1 MRRERKDSNYL
12 KKIINKIKRSKIKS
26 ENPDNGNIKTDLRTR
41 PVSNDISQSRKNEQ
55 ALQRSRQEF
64 IGLFKNSPEA
74 LVYTD
79 MDGIIL
85 EANKKFEELFN
96 YELEEMRGKHIEK
109 ILTNWHAQMVRS
121 HHIFTDLEM
130 IAKKKNDKL
139 IFVSVSITLNQVNGQ
154 ITGKIF
160 LLNDITNRKENET
173 INNVL
178 YNISR
183 AANSDISLTQ
193 LYPVI
198 REELSTIIDTTNFY
212 IALFDERKNKLYFS
226 YYIDETGEGNKDFL
240 ALKYCNPDSI
250 FNYIFKTGE
259 SLLLNYNKYKRMI
272 ARGDFVSYDVIT
284 NKQIW
289 LGVPLKVENKI
300 IGSML
305 LQSYTDPD
313 LYSPKDIK
321 LMEFVSQQVA
331 TAIERKQIE
340 EKLKYLSLYDSL
352 TGLPNRVL
360 FYDRIRQEIA
370 YAKREHRKFSL
381 LFLDLDNFKEVNDK
395 FGHDAGDKLL
405 QEAAKRFNNLL
416 RESDTICRLGG
427 DEFIILLPRLNNP
440 RENTEDVARKIFNVF
455 SEPIKIKNNL
465 INIHLSIGIAL
476 YPDNGEKEEA
486 LIKSADK
493 AMYVAK
499 KEGPDNY
506 QWTGCKLT

>member
-1 MRRERKDSNYL
+1 MKRKRKGSSYLSKLVNKFRRL
-12 KKIINKIKRSKIKS
+12 KIKS
-26 ENPDNGNIKTDLRTR
+26 ESPNNRYSKTDLRAI
-41 PVSNDISQSRKNEQ
+41 PIFNDTPKFKKNEQ
-55 ALQRSRQEF
+55 ALQRNRQEF

-85 EANKKFEELFN
+85 EVNRQFEELFD
-96 YELEEMRGKHIEK
+96 YELEEMRGEHIEK
-109 ILTNWHAQMVRS
+109 ILTNWHTQMVGS
-121 HHIFTDLEM
+121 NHIFTDLEL
-130 IAKKKNDKL
+130 IARKKNNKL
-139 IFVSVSITLNQVNGQ
+139 IHVSVSVTLNQVNEQ

-160 LLNDITNRKENET
+160 LLTDITNRKENDT

-212 IALFDERKNKLYFS
+212 IALFDKEKNKLYFS
-226 YYIDETGEGNKDFL
+226 YYADETGEKDKDFL
-240 ALKYCNPDSI
+240 ASKYSNSDSI

-272 ARGDFVSYDVIT
+272 AQGDFISYDVIT
-284 NKQIW
+284 NKQVW
-289 LGVPLKVENKI
+289 LGVPLGVENKI

-340 EKLKYLSLYDSL
+340 EKLKFLSLYDPL
-352 TGLPNRVL
+352 TQLPNRVL
-360 FYDRIRQEIA
+360 FYDRMRQEIA
-370 YAKREHRKFSL
+370 YAKREKKKFAL
-381 LFLDLDNFKEVNDK
+381 MFLDLDNFKEVNDK
-395 FGHDAGDKLL
+395 FGHDVGDELL
-405 QEAAKRFNNLL
+405 REIAKRFNSLL
-416 RESDTICRLGG
+416 RESDSICRLGG
-427 DEFIILLPRLNNP
+427 DEFIILLPRLKNS
-440 RENTEDVARKIFNVF
+440 RENTEDVVRKIFSVF
-455 SEPIKIKNNL
+455 SEPIKIKNNSL
-465 INIHLSIGIAL
+465 NIHLSIGIAL
-476 YPDNGEKEEA
+476 FPDDGEREEV
-486 LIKSADK
+486 LMKSADK
-493 AMYVAK
+493 AMYIAK

-506 QWTGCKLT
+506 KWAGFKLT

>member
-1 MRRERKDSNYL
+1 MRRKRKDSSYL
-12 KKIINKIKRSKIKS
+12 NKFVNKFRQLKIKS
-26 ENPDNGNIKTDLRTR
+26 ESPNNRNSKTDFRAIPIFNVT
-41 PVSNDISQSRKNEQ
+41 PKFKKNEQ
-55 ALQRSRQEF
+55 ALQRNRQEF

-85 EANKKFEELFN
+85 EVNKQFEELFD

-109 ILTNWHAQMVRS
+109 VLTDWHAQILGSGRV
-121 HHIFTDLEM
+121 FTNLEL

-139 IFVSVSITLNQVNGQ
+139 IHVSVSVTLNQVNGQ

-160 LLNDITNRKENET
+160 LLTDITNRKANEAV
-173 INNVL
+173 NNIL

-212 IALFDERKNKLYFS
+212 IALFDEEKNKLYFS
-226 YYIDETGEGNKDFL
+226 YYADETGEKDKDFL
-240 ALKYCNPDSI
+240 ASKYSNSDSI
-250 FNYIFKTGE
+250 FNYIYKTGE

-272 ARGDFVSYDVIT
+272 ARGDFISYDVIT
-284 NKQIW
+284 NKQVW
-289 LGVPLKVENKI
+289 LGVPLGVENKI

-340 EKLKYLSLYDSL
+340 EKLKFLSLYDPL
-352 TGLPNRVL
+352 TQLPNRVL
-360 FYDRIRQEIA
+360 FYDRMRQEIA
-370 YAKREHRKFSL
+370 YAKREKKKFAL
-381 LFLDLDNFKEVNDK
+381 MFLDLDNFKEVNDR
-395 FGHDAGDKLL
+395 FGHNIGDQVL
-405 QEAAKRFNNLL
+405 QGVAKKFNTLL
-416 RESDTICRLGG
+416 READTICRLGG
-427 DEFIILLPRLNNP
+427 DEFIILLPRLAQP
-440 RENTEDVARKIFNVF
+440 RENSVDVARKILH
-455 SEPIKIKNNL
+455 SLGEPFLIKDNQIYV
-465 INIHLSIGIAL
+465 NISIGIAL
-476 YPDNGEKEEA
+476 YPDDGEEEEI
-486 LIKSADK
+486 LIKNADK
-493 AMYVAK
+493 AMYTAK
-499 KEGPDNY
+499 KERPNSYHWAGP
-506 QWTGCKLT
+506 Q